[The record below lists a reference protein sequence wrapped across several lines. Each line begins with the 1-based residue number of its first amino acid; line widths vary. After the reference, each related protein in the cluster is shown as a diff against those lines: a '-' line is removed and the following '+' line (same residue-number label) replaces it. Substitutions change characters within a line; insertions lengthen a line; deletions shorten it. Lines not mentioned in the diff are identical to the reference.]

1 MKKRLILSKNQ
12 VILKYL
18 NYTIM
23 EMILNFCNQHC
34 LLIVIICGI
43 ALIISDYDGL
53 FHDVSA
59 FTWWLRSIF
68 WSSIAAFAI
77 VAYLDIRAFWLF
89 ALLAF
94 GINGLASWLVDVVC
108 FFFLDYDIDDY
119 PEDDDIEPENDEF
132 EN

>member
-1 MKKRLILSKNQ
+1 M
-12 VILKYL
+12 
-18 NYTIM
+18 
-23 EMILNFCNQHC
+23 NFFSQHC
-34 LLIVIICGI
+34 LLVVIICGI

-77 VAYLDIRAFWLF
+77 IAYLDIWAFWLF
-89 ALLAF
+89 AVLAF
-94 GINGLASWLVDVVC
+94 GIHGFASWLVDVVC

-119 PEDDDIEPENDEF
+119 PEDEQSEDDQLEN
-132 EN
+132 